1 MSAADQVYR
10 SLPRFLQSL
19 ALTAYGYRQ
28 SRIRY
33 ATPLPPDYAIHIAGS
48 ANSIEEVRARQNR
61 RLTELLTHAST
72 YVPYYRD
79 LFRSKQLSPG
89 DVTTANLAQR
99 LPTISKADIIANPAA
114 FHSEY
119 YLHTGL
125 RLNTS
130 GTTGSPMQILCAR
143 EARSINY
150 AFHRKILLDHGCDV
164 NSRKVTF
171 AGRVLLSESEKKI
184 FWRKD
189 LANRTL
195 YCSSYHLRPDSL
207 PGYVAAIEQ
216 WKPEF
221 IDSYPSAILQIA
233 EYLNA
238 RNQKLDIPLRFI
250 LTSSE
255 TLSPE
260 HRQAIERAFGV
271 KVIDQYGCTEMAVM
285 ARNDGA
291 GYVVDPLYA
300 HVEFEPIEGT
310 DTSALICTGL
320 VNLAMP
326 LIRYRIGD
334 VVEAP
339 SVAGQGAALP
349 QSFAR
354 VIGRVDDYIVT
365 PEGNKIGRL
374 DPAFKGVV
382 GVRQSQV
389 IQENRHQLEVL
400 VVLSPGSDL
409 EEIRRVLTEN
419 ILART
424 SRQMNVTVREV
435 QAIPLT
441 KAGKF
446 KSVISKVR
454 I

>member
-10 SLPRFLQSL
+10 SLPRLLQSL

-33 ATPLPPDYAIHIAGS
+33 ATPLPPDYAIHVAGT
-48 ANSIEEVRARQNR
+48 ADSIEEIRARQNR

-72 YVPYYRD
+72 YVPFYRD
-79 LFRSKQLSPG
+79 LFRAKRLSPA
-89 DVTTANLAQR
+89 DVTTANLSQL
-99 LPTISKADIIANPAA
+99 LPTISKADIIASPAA
-114 FHSEY
+114 FHSEFY
-119 YLHTGL
+119 AQSGL

-130 GTTGSPMQILCAR
+130 GTTGSPMQVLCAR

-164 NSRKVTF
+164 ASRKVTF
-171 AGRVLLSESEKKI
+171 AGRVLLSDHEKKI

-189 LANRTL
+189 FANRTL
-195 YCSSYHLRPDSL
+195 YCSSYHLRADTL

-221 IDSYPSAILQIA
+221 IDSYPSAILQVA
-233 EYLNA
+233 EFLNE
-238 RNQKLDIPLRFI
+238 RKMKLDIPLRFI

-255 TLSPE
+255 TLSAE
-260 HRQAIERAFGV
+260 HRRAIEGAFGV

-285 ARNDGA
+285 ARNDGG

-300 HVEFEPIEGT
+300 LVEYEPVDGT

-326 LIRYRIGD
+326 LVRYRIGD

-339 SVAGQGAALP
+339 ASVDPTALP

-365 PEGNKIGRL
+365 PEGNKIGRI

-389 IQENRHQLEVL
+389 IQESRGELEVL
-400 VVLSPGSDL
+400 VVLAPGSDL

-424 SRQMNVTVREV
+424 SRQMSVTVREV
-435 QAIPLT
+435 QTIPLT